1 MMRPVDAAL
10 VDWFGEFAE
19 QGIFTTDTQL
29 VVTRWNRWLERHAG
43 RTAKQMV
50 GRPLLESYPD
60 LAERGL
66 EEPYREALQGRGFLI
81 SHLLHGYLLPMPTR
95 VGEQLFANM
104 PQRARIA
111 PLLGEAGVIGTITVI
126 DDVSERVASEAE
138 LRKQIEAQRLARTS
152 AEKALRLKD
161 EFLATLSHEIRTP
174 LNAVLGWARILTE
187 RELEPELLSRAL
199 NSIYRNATVQAR
211 MIDDLL
217 DTARIMAGKLRLQMQ
232 PVDLL
237 TVSISAMDVLSPAI
251 DAKRIELRKSLDPSI
266 KRVLGD
272 PDRLQQIIW
281 NLLSNAAKFTE
292 ADGTIDVRLEQVG
305 RYARITIADTGK
317 GIEPEFLPYIFD
329 RFRQADS
336 SSSRREGGL
345 GLGLALV
352 RELVELH
359 GGTVQVQSAG
369 AGKGSTFTL
378 EFPTVMSPEFRQN
391 HLDAASQ
398 GVVDARA
405 LEGMH
410 VLVVEDEEDA
420 RALISTI
427 LLDRRAKVTAFPSC
441 GDALAFLRT
450 AGPDGLPDVLVS
462 DIGMAREDGYHL
474 IRQIRELPSDRGG
487 TLPAV
492 AVTGYAGPEDRTR
505 ALQAGYHGH
514 VPKPVD
520 PVALTAAIAQAVNH
534 TQRSTGPETIR

>member
-1 MMRPVDAAL
+1 VSRPLMNAAL
-10 VDWFGEFAE
+10 LDWFNEHAE
-19 QGIFTTDTQL
+19 QGIFTTDERL
-29 VVTRWNRWLERHAG
+29 IVTGWNRWLERHSG
-43 RTAKQMV
+43 RAAADIV
-50 GRPLLESYPD
+50 GQSLFESYPD
-60 LAERGL
+60 LAARGL
-66 EEPYREALQGRGFLI
+66 EDPYRGAIDGRGYLL

-95 VGEQLFANM
+95 VGEHQFINM

-111 PLLGEAGVIGTITVI
+111 PLLAEDRVVGTITVI

-138 LRKQIEAQRLARTS
+138 LRKQIEAQQLARTA
-152 AEKALRLKD
+152 AEKALRVKD

-199 NSIYRNATVQAR
+199 SSIYRNATVQAR

-237 TVSISAMDVLSPAI
+237 SVSIGAMDVLAPAI
-251 DAKRIELRKSLDPSI
+251 EAKQIRLRKSLDPQI
-266 KRVLGD
+266 QQVLGD

-292 ADGTIDVRLEQVG
+292 PQGTIDVRLEQVK
-305 RYARITIADTGK
+305 RNARITVSDTGK
-317 GIEPEFLPYIFD
+317 GIEAEFLPFIFD
-329 RFRQADS
+329 RFRQADA

-359 GGTVQVQSAG
+359 GGAVRAHSAG
-369 AGKGSTFTL
+369 AGKGSTFTV
-378 EFPTVMSPEFRQN
+378 EFPTVVAPELRQDQGSGTRVLSA
-391 HLDAASQ
+391 HSATLD
-398 GVVDARA
+398 G
-405 LEGMH
+405 LH
-410 VLVVEDEEDA
+410 VLLVDDEEDA
-420 RALISTI
+420 RTLLSTI
-427 LLDRRAKVTAFPSC
+427 LADCHATVTAVASSDEAIAYLTAAAE
-441 GDALAFLRT
+441 DAQ
-450 AGPDGLPDVLVS
+450 PDVLVS

-474 IRQIRELPSDRGG
+474 IREMRRLPLERGG
-487 TLPAV
+487 GLPAV
-492 AVTGYAGPEDRTR
+492 AVTGYAAPEDRTR
-505 ALQAGYHGH
+505 ALAAGYQVH

-520 PVALTAAIAQAVNH
+520 PAGLVSAISQAVRRVS
-534 TQRSTGPETIR
+534 QG

>member
-1 MMRPVDAAL
+1 
-10 VDWFGEFAE
+10 
-19 QGIFTTDTQL
+19 
-29 VVTRWNRWLERHAG
+29 
-43 RTAKQMV
+43 
-50 GRPLLESYPD
+50 
-60 LAERGL
+60 
-66 EEPYREALQGRGFLI
+66 
-81 SHLLHGYLLPMPTR
+81 
-95 VGEQLFANM
+95 
-104 PQRARIA
+104 
-111 PLLGEAGVIGTITVI
+111 
-126 DDVSERVASEAE
+126 
-138 LRKQIEAQRLARTS
+138 
-152 AEKALRLKD
+152 
-161 EFLATLSHEIRTP
+161 
-174 LNAVLGWARILTE
+174 
-187 RELEPELLSRAL
+187 
-199 NSIYRNATVQAR
+199 
-211 MIDDLL
+211 
-217 DTARIMAGKLRLQMQ
+217 MQ

-534 TQRSTGPETIR
+534 TQRSTGPETTR